1 MSDTPAKARS
11 GVGGVVAAFLFV
23 GLGGGLLY
31 SALRIHDL
39 TYDLD
44 ELRQRLAR
52 KQPLPTATTA
62 PAPAVTVLPSATP
75 VPGDMSVE
83 VDRLRKEL
91 EALKAALGAQ
101 PVPAT
106 AADGTPVA
114 AFTLA
119 TLSSGSTLPEPLI
132 LAMESMTD
140 EQRAAFKKSVLAVV
154 DEREKEREAKKQ
166 ERKKNEIVE
175 QLATKLGLT
184 DTQKDRVQTTV
195 DQAAARITELR
206 KQMNDGN
213 QDQVKGDIRTTMKT
227 ADDGIRLLL
236 TSEQVTLYD
245 QWKTEQ
251 NPRQMFGI
259 GKGGGGDG
267 KNQAQKNPQR

>member
-1 MSDTPAKARS
+1 MSDAPAKGRS
-11 GVGGVVAAFLFV
+11 GVGGLVAALLFV

-39 TYDLD
+39 TFDLD
-44 ELRQRLAR
+44 ELRQKLGR
-52 KQPLPTATTA
+52 KQALPTATTA
-62 PAPAVTVLPSATP
+62 PATAVSVLPSATP
-75 VPGDMSVE
+75 AAGDVSAE

-91 EALKAALGAQ
+91 DALKAALGAQ
-101 PVPAT
+101 PVAT
-106 AADGTPVA
+106 TTTDGTQAPA

-119 TLSSGSTLPEPLI
+119 TPSLNGTLPEPLI
-132 LAMESMTD
+132 LAMESMTG
-140 EQRAAFKKSVLAVV
+140 EQKEAFKKSVLAVV

-184 DTQKDRVQTTV
+184 DTQKDRVQ
-195 DQAAARITELR
+195 AAARITELR
-206 KQMNDGN
+206 RQMEDGN
-213 QDQVKGDIRTTMKT
+213 QDQVRNDIRTTMKT

-236 TSEQVTLYD
+236 TAEQVTLYD

-251 NPRQMFGI
+251 NPKQLFGV

-267 KNQAQKNPQR
+267 KNRAQKAPQR